1 MHWRKGGHGGVCLT
15 TEDRIFVQC
24 RSEKGKVVEFTI
36 QYYAKTPKG
45 WRTIR
50 RYDTAHNHAH
60 VDVYSFKKRGKVQQ
74 IQLEG
79 EYSDLFTSSLLKVKQ
94 EYQTFKEYFF
104 L

>member
-1 MHWRKGGHGGVCLT
+1 MPAQPTQYVLFLT
-15 TEDRIFVQC
+15 TEDRIFVRC

-36 QYYAKTPKG
+36 QYYTKTPKG

-60 VDVYSFKKRGKVQQ
+60 VDIYSFKKRGKVQQ
-74 IQLEG
+74 IHLEG

-94 EYQTFKEYFF
+94 EYQKFKEYFF

>member
-1 MHWRKGGHGGVCLT
+1 MPAQPTQYTMSLT
-15 TEDRIFVQC
+15 TGDKIFVRC
-24 RSEKGKVVEFTI
+24 KSEKGKVVEFTV

-60 VDVYSFKKRGKVQQ
+60 LDIYRFKKRGKVQQ
-74 IQLEG
+74 VHLEG
-79 EYSDLFTSSLLKVKQ
+79 EYSELFTSSLLKVKQ
-94 EYQTFKEYFF
+94 EYQKFKEYFF